1 MRAETM
7 FIEYKNM
14 KREMESLRSQL
25 ENAAGI
31 SVDDMI
37 RSMTFSGDPDGD
49 RVQTSNIS
57 DVTSRI
63 AFDYRKRMW
72 QENEAYFKFLFE
84 RYSALK
90 KELDFFISGIRSL
103 GGKRSEVLLAL
114 VVEGLT
120 WDEVLD
126 RFEVCRSTVA
136 NYRRSA
142 IKDLDELY
150 EKRQAMEIAF
160 LLS

>member
-136 NYRRSA
+136 NYRKSA

>member
-1 MRAETM
+1 LRAETM

-136 NYRRSA
+136 NYRKSA

>member
-14 KREMESLRSQL
+14 KREIESLRSQL

-136 NYRRSA
+136 NYRKSA

>member
-7 FIEYKNM
+7 FKEYKNM
-14 KREMESLRSQL
+14 KMEMESLRSQL

-37 RSMTFSGDPDGD
+37 RGMTFSGDPDGD

-72 QENEAYFKFLFE
+72 QENEAYFRFLFE

-90 KELDFFISGIRSL
+90 KELDFFISALKAL

-136 NYRRSA
+136 NYRKSA

>member
-72 QENEAYFKFLFE
+72 QENAAYFKFLFE

-114 VVEGLT
+114 VVEGIT

-136 NYRRSA
+136 NYRKSA